1 VPACWRRRTPAARRS
16 GEEYLLERGLFR
28 RRSTGEPIGPWVR
41 EFGYPFR
48 WPGERMAEAIAL
60 IREAGQAD
68 GTWLQQRTDS
78 GRVWFAVD
86 VPAGQPSKWLTLFA
100 TRVPNWWDA
109 R

>member
-1 VPACWRRRTPAARRS
+1 M
-16 GEEYLLERGLFR
+16 ERKLFR
-28 RRSTGEPIGPWVR
+28 RLSTGEPLGPWTT

-48 WPGERMAEAIAL
+48 WHYDVLNAASYFRDAGRPDERLAEAIAL
-60 IREAGQAD
+60 IRAARQPD

-100 TRVPNWWDA
+100 TRVLNWWDA